1 MTKKINIIFIFILFI
16 LFLSCGFKK
25 INQGNNQ
32 IYLQN
37 INIKGDSRVAYL
49 IKNDILFI
57 SNENGKNKYDLD
69 LVISIDK
76 TIKIKNKTGKVTRYN
91 LKISGDLSLKNND
104 SLQTVNKSFYQNS
117 NYDVEANHTDT
128 INNEKNAHSS
138 IVQQLTREIA
148 NYITIYSKTK

>member
-76 TIKIKNKTGKVTRYN
+76 TIKIN
-91 LKISGDLSLKNND
+91 
-104 SLQTVNKSFYQNS
+104 
-117 NYDVEANHTDT
+117 
-128 INNEKNAHSS
+128 
-138 IVQQLTREIA
+138 
-148 NYITIYSKTK
+148 